1 MFPAFRKKM
10 IISAC
15 ALANKVQSER
25 KQTDYSYTQAVKALP
40 LQNVIKQSNT
50 QIQNAAQE

>member
-1 MFPAFRKKM
+1 MW
-10 IISAC
+10 
-15 ALANKVQSER
+15 LASKVQSER
-25 KQTDYSYTQAVKALP
+25 NQRDYSYTQAVKALP